1 MRIRAVPVATV
12 LLTATAV
19 VLGVAAVGTAEPA
32 TKRKPKNALEDI
44 NRVGNRD
51 VTGILNLFS
60 LRQEIELGRKFA
72 KEVNGRIRTID
83 DPVIWEYVNRLGQNL
98 GRNSDVKVPLEIR
111 VVLDETVNAFAL
123 PGGFFY
129 VNSGLIQFARDEAEL
144 AGVMAH
150 EIAHI
155 AGRHGTRQVS
165 RTQLTSMT
173 AQVML
178 EGFGGYNWGTM
189 VAVNAA
195 RLALPLT
202 FLKFSRTFEKKADF
216 LGMQYLYKTGYDP
229 LAMVGFFERLSALE
243 KRRKGS
249 ISAAFSSHPLSQQR
263 VALLQKAID
272 ELLPDQ
278 PAYALSGSEFAGI
291 TARISALYGESGEER
306 ERSDKPRIVRRPADP
321 DSDGRQD

>member
-1 MRIRAVPVATV
+1 MRAVPVATA

-19 VLGVAAVGTAEPA
+19 VLGVAVVGAAEPA

-229 LAMVGFFERLSALE
+229 LAMVEFFERLSALE

-291 TARISALYGESGEER
+291 KARISALYGESGEER

-321 DSDGRQD
+321 DSDGKQD